1 MALIPYMLI
10 AVLWNWNIIGV
21 KGVEILMSNI
31 EVFNEIK
38 EMITTIG
45 FPIVCVIFMW
55 KKITDSDEKQSNL
68 LTELTKAITE
78 LTAYIKGSGKYGG

>member
-1 MALIPYMLI
+1 MLI

-21 KGVEILMSNI
+21 KGVEILMSNS

-68 LTELTKAITE
+68 LTELTKAINE

>member
-1 MALIPYMLI
+1 
-10 AVLWNWNIIGV
+10 
-21 KGVEILMSNI
+21 MSNLEI
-31 EVFNEIK
+31 FNEIK

-78 LTAYIKGSGKYGG
+78 LTAYIKGGGKYGG